1 MKAVIY
7 PDEVERMRHALGIDS
22 WKTPKWP
29 GGPEFFDK
37 ETKVYRNR
45 YAAENPSE
53 VNDLWKR
60 LVEFGLAET
69 DNSPDEAMVFYHVT
83 QKGIDFLGDHL
94 GTKIIEVE

>member
-22 WKTPKWP
+22 WKWP
-29 GGPEFFDK
+29 EVFED

-83 QKGIDFLGDHL
+83 QKGIDFLSDHL